1 MTEEPTLRRPGGRT
15 ARVRA
20 DVHRAVEELVR
31 TQPLPELTLTQ
42 VAERSGVHLGT
53 LYRRWKTLDGLI
65 LDVVNEHLSAPM
77 PDTGSLWEDLDRYVR
92 RAAEDVAGPVG
103 KMLLQTLT
111 AIRLEA
117 DGGGVEKLP
126 PALTKRFDDL
136 RTLLDR
142 AAARGENAP
151 SALEVFE
158 IVLAPLY
165 AALLFGVGSSG
176 PDATGPLLDRLKR
189 LTDSSRNPGSAPDPA

>member
-1 MTEEPTLRRPGGRT
+1 MTDQPTVRRPGGRT

-20 DVHRAVEELVR
+20 DVHQAVEDLAR
-31 TQPLPELTLTQ
+31 TQPLSELTLAQ

-53 LYRRWKTLDGLI
+53 LYRRWKTLDGLL

-77 PDTGSLWEDLDRYVR
+77 PDTGSLREDLERHVR

-103 KMLLQTLT
+103 KMLLHTLV

-117 DGGGVEKLP
+117 DGGGMDRLP
-126 PALTKRFDDL
+126 PALVKRFDDL
-136 RTLLDR
+136 RAVLDR
-142 AAARGENAP
+142 AAARGENPP
-151 SALEVFE
+151 SVQEVFE

-165 AALLFGVGSSG
+165 ASLLFDTGPSG
-176 PDATGPLLDRLKR
+176 PDAVGPLIDRLMC
-189 LTDSSRNPGSAPDPA
+189 LTGTT